1 MYETAFEIEYAVS
14 SYFGT
19 RQNLIVPNVYP
30 MSFGFRGGYE
40 MDIAIMSSAGY
51 LQEVEI
57 KTTKSDLIKN
67 LSKDR
72 WRYSTFGISKR
83 MWFAM
88 PESMN
93 TEDCAYFVPVWA
105 GILIVNNIGK
115 VKATRE
121 AQVNKDARKLNIKQ
135 QYKLA
140 RLGAIR
146 IWSMKHERIIKY
158 QRTLEGE

>member
-1 MYETAFEIEYAVS
+1 MMYETAFEIEYAVS

-30 MSFGFRGGYE
+30 MNFGFRGGYE
-40 MDIAIMSSAGY
+40 MDIAIMSPAGY

-57 KTTKSDLIKN
+57 KTTRADLVKN

-72 WRYSTFGISKR
+72 WRYSTFGISKK

-88 PESMN
+88 PEKMN
-93 TEDCAYFVPVWA
+93 TEDCIYFVPVWA
-105 GILIVNNIGK
+105 GILIVNNKGK
-115 VKATRE
+115 VRPTRD
-121 AQVNKDARKLNIKQ
+121 AQVNKDAKKLSVNQ

-146 IWSMKHERIIKY
+146 IWSMKHEKMIRY
-158 QRTLEGE
+158 QRTLK

>member
-30 MSFGFRGGYE
+30 MNFGFRGGYE
-40 MDIAIMSSAGY
+40 MVIAIMSSAGY

-57 KTTKSDLIKN
+57 KTTRNDLIKN

-72 WRYSTFGISKR
+72 WRYSTFGVSKR

-88 PESMN
+88 PEKMN
-93 TEDCAYFVPVWA
+93 TDDCASFVPEWA
-105 GILIVNNIGK
+105 GILVVSNKGK
-115 VKATRE
+115 VKITRD
-121 AQVNKDARKLNIKQ
+121 AKVNKDAKKLSINQ

-146 IWSMKHERIIKY
+146 IWSMKHEKLIKY
-158 QRTLEGE
+158 QRTLA

>member
-19 RQNLIVPNVYP
+19 RKNLIVPNVYP
-30 MSFGFRGGYE
+30 MNFGIHGGYE
-40 MDIAIMSSAGY
+40 MDIAIMSPAGY

-57 KTTKSDLIKN
+57 KVTKSDLVKN

-72 WRYSTFGISKR
+72 WRYSTFGRSKK

-88 PESMN
+88 PEKMN
-93 TEDCAYFVPVWA
+93 TEDCIYFVPVFA
-105 GILIVNNIGK
+105 GILIVTTSGK
-115 VKATRE
+115 VKVIRE
-121 AQVNKDARKLNIKQ
+121 APINKEAKPLPIKN

-146 IWSMKHERIIKY
+146 IWSMKHEKLIKY
-158 QRTLEGE
+158 QRTLGE